1 MVTTTPLNVPIKPYI
16 DKATLRKEL
25 ETAGT
30 TIKNLLSKKNVPRI
44 EKRDKIAD
52 ELFKSG
58 EYKSIT
64 TARTAATN
72 VMYSKR
78 LSSAKKFYNKL
89 HAVAVKSTKKTESEI
104 KETNKN
110 IREHFETGFSMHIL
124 QIYAAPAIRAV
135 NAALK
140 QTITTFSEFD
150 KVYTDFIVKSEE
162 FGDVMSRTE
171 LYALSVGEVFSATDF
186 AQAAE
191 RFAAS
196 GIDVTQN
203 TDALRKSLE
212 LASIA
217 NIDFNESSNVLI
229 KTMQAYHIPLNEAA
243 RITDTM
249 VGVANASTAELKD
262 LSQWFGYA
270 ANSAYIAGT
279 TVEEFSTILGVLSST
294 GMKNVG
300 AATRQLFTQFQKESV
315 RDNFRGM
322 FGLDVDEDFR
332 DMDEVIKKL
341 RAYTQA
347 SGDLKGVSRE
357 IAVAIG
363 GKVTAQNALNNL
375 LGAEESLWQSVST
388 ASMRAGTTAE
398 LYTKITDNAWH
409 SIERIKNSL
418 ELVMIQFGEMFA
430 PILKVVSAGLEIF
443 VKSLIAIP
451 SIIKSTFG
459 VVVLTAAAAIGA
471 IVTAALAFAGAISI
485 GSGATALLNRQIA
498 AMQSATAAETHSIR
512 MLTAAIFNYN
522 GELIKSAGLT
532 RTNIFLKSSDTVAT
546 NTLTASLTRA
556 RAASMGFMGAMIG
569 FGIQASATSKHMF
582 AEARLVNLLTSAW
595 IGYHAAKFGGP
606 FAPLVVT
613 GAAGAAFAYGESTI
627 RRAEIDYQIQLTAG
641 THQRASTSVYV
652 ENVNLDNI
660 ENASDFLHELDT
672 LASGAVSDV
681 DIYTIT

>member
-1 MVTTTPLNVPIKPYI
+1 MVVVSPIKVPIEPI
-16 DKATLRKEL
+16 INKAALQKEL
-25 ETAGT
+25 ETAGA
-30 TIKNLLSKKNVPRI
+30 TIKNLLSDKNLGRT
-44 EKRDKIAD
+44 EKRDKIAT
-52 ELFKSG
+52 ELFKSK
-58 EYKSIT
+58 EYKSIDS
-64 TARTAATN
+64 AKIGATN
-72 VMYSKR
+72 VMYSGR
-78 LSSAKKFYNKL
+78 LSSARKFWNKL
-89 HAVAVKSTKKTESEI
+89 HSIAVKSTKKTESEI
-104 KETNKN
+104 KDANKN

-217 NIDFNESSNVLI
+217 NIDYNESSNVLI
-229 KTMQAYHIPLNEAA
+229 KTMQAYHIPLSEAA

-262 LSQWFGYA
+262 LSSWFGYA

-375 LGAEESLWQSVST
+375 LGAEESLWQSVSA
-388 ASMRAGTTAE
+388 ASMKAGTTAE

-409 SIERIKNSL
+409 SLERIKNSL

-430 PILKVVSAGLEIF
+430 PILKVISAGLEMF
-443 VKSLIAIP
+443 VKSLIAVP

-459 VVVLTAAAAIGA
+459 VIILTAATALGA
-471 IVTAALAFAGAISI
+471 IVTVALAFTGAISI
-485 GSGATALLNRQIA
+485 VTGATQLLTIRTEQASMTNARA
-498 AMQSATAAETHSIR
+498 RDVWVNLTTAIW
-512 MLTAAIFNYN
+512 NYN
-522 GELIKSAGLT
+522 VALFSTHKTQATSTKLT
-532 RTNIFLKSSDTVAT
+532 ENQ
-546 NTLTASLTRA
+546 TRA
-556 RAASMGFMGAMIG
+556 NVTLSTSLKTAQAMAYGFMGAMIG
-569 FGIQASATSKHMF
+569 FGIQASVTAKHMF
-582 AEARLVNLLTSAW
+582 AEAKLVNLLTAAW

-606 FAPLVVT
+606 LAPFIAVS
-613 GAAGAAFAYGESTI
+613 AAGASLAYGESQI
-627 RRAEIDYQIQLTAG
+627 HRAEIAYGMERRAGVGSNTYISHTYNVEMSGVNNPEDMITQLNTFG
-641 THQRASTSVYV
+641 DFTVTG
-652 ENVNLDNI
+652 VNN
-660 ENASDFLHELDT
+660 
-672 LASGAVSDV
+672 G
-681 DIYTIT
+681 

>member
-1 MVTTTPLNVPIKPYI
+1 MVVVSPIKVPIEPI
-16 DKATLRKEL
+16 INKAALQKEL
-25 ETAGT
+25 ETAGA
-30 TIKNLLSKKNVPRI
+30 TIKNLLSDKNLGRT
-44 EKRDKIAD
+44 EKRDKIAT
-52 ELFKSG
+52 ELFKSK
-58 EYKSIT
+58 EYKSIDS
-64 TARTAATN
+64 AKIGATN
-72 VMYSKR
+72 VMYSGR
-78 LSSAKKFYNKL
+78 LSSARKFWNKL
-89 HAVAVKSTKKTESEI
+89 HSIAVKSTKKTESEI
-104 KETNKN
+104 KDANKN

-217 NIDFNESSNVLI
+217 NIDYNESSNVLI
-229 KTMQAYHIPLNEAA
+229 KTMQAYHIPLSEAA

-262 LSQWFGYA
+262 LSSWFGYA

-375 LGAEESLWQSVST
+375 LGAEESLWQSVSA
-388 ASMRAGTTAE
+388 ASMKAGTTAE

-409 SIERIKNSL
+409 SLERIKNSL

-430 PILKVVSAGLEIF
+430 PILKVISAGLEMF
-443 VKSLIAIP
+443 VKSLIAVP

-459 VVVLTAAAAIGA
+459 VIILTAATALGA
-471 IVTAALAFAGAISI
+471 IVTVALAFTGAISI
-485 GSGATALLNRQIA
+485 VTGATQLLTIRTEQASMTNARA
-498 AMQSATAAETHSIR
+498 RDVWVNLTTAIW
-512 MLTAAIFNYN
+512 NYN
-522 GELIKSAGLT
+522 VALFSTHKTQATSTKLT
-532 RTNIFLKSSDTVAT
+532 ENQ
-546 NTLTASLTRA
+546 TRA
-556 RAASMGFMGAMIG
+556 NVTLSTSLKTAQAMAYGFMGAMIG
-569 FGIQASATSKHMF
+569 FGIQASITAKHMF
-582 AEARLVNLLTSAW
+582 AEAKLVNLLTAAW

-606 FAPLVVT
+606 LAPFIAVS
-613 GAAGAAFAYGESTI
+613 AAGASLAYGESQI
-627 RRAEIDYQIQLTAG
+627 HRAEIAYGMERRAGVGSNTYISHTYNVEMSGVNNPEDMITQLNTFG
-641 THQRASTSVYV
+641 DFTVTG
-652 ENVNLDNI
+652 VNN
-660 ENASDFLHELDT
+660 
-672 LASGAVSDV
+672 G
-681 DIYTIT
+681 

>member
-1 MVTTTPLNVPIKPYI
+1 MVVVSPIKVPIEPTVN
-16 DKATLRKEL
+16 KAALRKEL
-25 ETAGT
+25 ETAGA
-30 TIKNLLSKKNVPRI
+30 TIKNLLSDKNLGRT
-44 EKRDKIAD
+44 EKRDKIAT
-52 ELFKSG
+52 ELFKSK
-58 EYKSIT
+58 EYKSIDS
-64 TARTAATN
+64 AKIGATN
-72 VMYSKR
+72 VMYSQR
-78 LSSAKKFYNKL
+78 LSSARKFWNKL
-89 HAVAVKSTKKTESEI
+89 HGIAVKSTKKTESEI

-140 QTITTFSEFD
+140 QTITTFAEFD

-217 NIDFNESSNVLI
+217 NIDYNESSNVLI
-229 KTMQAYHIPLNEAA
+229 KTMQAYHIPLSEAA

-262 LSQWFGYA
+262 LSSWFGYA

-300 AATRQLFTQFQKESV
+300 AATRQLFTQFQKEAV

-375 LGAEESLWQSVST
+375 LGAEESLWQSVSA
-388 ASMRAGTTAE
+388 ASMKAGTTAE

-409 SIERIKNSL
+409 SLERIKNSL

-430 PILKVVSAGLEIF
+430 PILKVVSAGLEMF
-443 VKSLIAIP
+443 VKSLIAVP

-459 VVVLTAAAAIGA
+459 VIVLTAAAALGA
-471 IVTAALAFAGAISI
+471 IVTAALAFTGAISI
-485 GSGATALLNRQIA
+485 VTGATQLLTIRTEQA
-498 AMQSATAAETHSIR
+498 SATNARAR
-512 MLTAAIFNYN
+512 DVWVNLTTAIWNYN
-522 GELIKSAGLT
+522 VALFSTHKTQATSTKLT
-532 RTNIFLKSSDTVAT
+532 ENQ
-546 NTLTASLTRA
+546 TRA
-556 RAASMGFMGAMIG
+556 NVTLSTSLKTAQVMAYGFMGAMIG
-569 FGIQASATSKHMF
+569 FGIQASATAKHMF

-606 FAPLVVT
+606 LAPFIAVS
-613 GAAGAAFAYGESTI
+613 AAGASLAYGESQI
-627 RRAEIDYQIQLTAG
+627 HRAEIAYGMERRAGVGSNTYISHTYNVEMSGVNNPEDMITQLNTFG
-641 THQRASTSVYV
+641 DFTVTG
-652 ENVNLDNI
+652 VNN
-660 ENASDFLHELDT
+660 
-672 LASGAVSDV
+672 G
-681 DIYTIT
+681 